1 MRWTGRWIAAAV
13 VIALAVAGFGW
24 HSWTH
29 RDTKGNA
36 QLSGSKTR
44 QAKLAAQNH
53 DRAGVATGGDNDAD
67 KKPLPAPGTPLKQVL
82 SELESRAYAGDA
94 EAASRLYN
102 DLSACARTQIANRT
116 APAIAAQVLS
126 ETTAP
131 VSSAATQT
139 TNARLNDLQHKLD
152 FARDNATLCAG
163 IDASDIARLVPDTL
177 QAARLGDTLAAD
189 CYVFADLNSWFSFG
203 MADNPQWIS
212 GYKENALD
220 VANTAVQHGDWA
232 MVNLLDWAYRGGAST
247 RGLLPQVTGL
257 NLAQAYAYEKLW
269 ALGHPSNAEYATA
282 QAQYLANY
290 AAQMKLNPAEMQ
302 TAETQAQEMYQKY
315 FGSTPAQGVARDP
328 SQACRVDVL

>member
-1 MRWTGRWIAAAV
+1 MRWTGRWIAAV
-13 VIALAVAGFGW
+13 VVAALFVAGFGW
-24 HSWTH
+24 QSWTH
-29 RDTKGNA
+29 RDTQENA
-36 QLSGSKTR
+36 QLSGSKTP
-44 QAKLAAQNH
+44 QAKLPAQNH
-53 DRAGVATGGDNDAD
+53 DRAGVATRGDNDAG
-67 KKPLPAPGTPLKQVL
+67 KKPLPTPGTPLKQIL

-94 EAASRLYN
+94 EAASRVYN
-102 DLSACARTQIANRT
+102 DLSACARAQIASRT

-131 VSSAATQT
+131 VSSTAAQT
-139 TNARLNDLQHKLD
+139 ANARLNNIQHKLD

-212 GYKENALD
+212 DYKENAVD

-247 RGLLPQVTGL
+247 RGLLPQITGL

-269 ALGHPSNAEYATA
+269 ALGHPATA
-282 QAQYLANY
+282 EHAASQAQYLTNY
-290 AAQMKLNPAEMQ
+290 AAQMKLSPGEVQ
-302 TAETQAQEMYQKY
+302 TAEMQAQEMYQKY
-315 FGSTPAQGVARDP
+315 FGSAPAQGAARDP
-328 SQACRVDVL
+328 SQACRADVL